1 MFFGTPCIS
10 GILSIYPLYIW
21 YYIHLSSFISGIISI
36 YPPVYLVFYP
46 SILLYIWYSIHLSS
60 CISGILSIYPPVYLV
75 FYPSILLYIWYY
87 IHLSSF
93 ISGIIFICPPVY
105 LVLYSPVLLYIWYSI
120 HLFPCIS
127 GILSIYPLYIWY
139 SIHLSSCL
147 SSISRRYL
155 EKICLS
161 QQIFWFF
168 SRLLQTILAEGN
180 ETQHQ
185 KLSVILTFIHLYIIY
200 RELPSFMPFTNLFIL
215 QHRTRLFCIVHK
227 NKLI

>member
-1 MFFGTPCIS
+1 MENTFFFVLQFRASKIRFNISPCLS
-10 GILSIYPLYIW
+10 GILSIYP
-21 YYIHLSSFISGIISI
+21 S
-36 YPPVYLVFYP
+36 VYLVLY
-46 SILLYIWYSIHLSS
+46 SSVLLYILYFIHLSS
-60 CISGILSIYPPVYLV
+60 C
-75 FYPSILLYIWYY
+75 
-87 IHLSSF
+87 

-105 LVLYSPVLLYIWYSI
+105 LVFFPSILLYIWYYI
-120 HLFPCIS
+120 HLPSCIS
-127 GILSIYPLYIWY
+127 SIISIYPLVYLVLYPSIPLYIWY

-215 QHRTRLFCIVHK
+215 QHRARFF
-227 NKLI
+227 

>member
-10 GILSIYPLYIW
+10 GIK
-21 YYIHLSSFISGIISI
+21 SI

-46 SILLYIWYSIHLSS
+46 SI
-60 CISGILSIYPPVYLV
+60 
-75 FYPSILLYIWYY
+75 
-87 IHLSSF
+87 
-93 ISGIIFICPPVY
+93 
-105 LVLYSPVLLYIWYSI
+105 
-120 HLFPCIS
+120 
-127 GILSIYPLYIWY
+127 PLYIWY